1 MTERRKQ
8 ASILLGIAIP
18 LLAFGI
24 AKFEFHGG
32 NSSAM
37 AMIIAIH
44 TLMKES
50 CEQWYTSEFDKKR
63 K

>member
-1 MTERRKQ
+1 MRKPKDVKPKDCVTLPEFLTKRIVEQ
-8 ASILLGIAIP
+8 AS
-18 LLAFGI
+18 
-24 AKFEFHGG
+24 KKYEWEHEKVQEV
-32 NSSAM
+32 
-37 AMIIAIH
+37 H